1 MEYKTANELKPK
13 EYIMDPETEEVFQ
26 IITIKPGNKP
36 RLMYREIKSKKI
48 TELIVSSQKQFLLAE
63 IEELSY
69 QLNYY
74 SENNLYVM
82 DYNTYEEL
90 VFDGTTL
97 GENLERLKTGFD
109 SGKAIELFFERL
121 GNTIELKSFKTIEEK
136 IPEEDVITE
145 PKGRFDKPSKSGKDK
160 TNDIKKAKPKKI
172 LKTEKSTPKS
182 DTKPIPA
189 ISKDK
194 DLNFKEFKGLGEKTF
209 KLLTTEHGIKTLN
222 DLIEANVENLKKLP
236 KVSEKKI
243 LDWKKQAKILLDK

>member
-13 EYIMDPETEEVFQ
+13 EYIIDPETEEVFQ

-36 RLMYREIKSKKI
+36 RLMYREINSKKV

-69 QLNYY
+69 QLNYH

-82 DYNTYEEL
+82 DYNTNEEL

-97 GENLERLKTGFD
+97 GKDLERLKSGFD

-121 GNTIELKSFKTIEEK
+121 GNTVTLKSFKTIEEK
-136 IPEEDVITE
+136 IPEQDIITE
-145 PKGRFDKPSKSGKDK
+145 PKKRIDKPSKPEKEK
-160 TNDIKKAKPKKI
+160 PKDIKKGKPKKI
-172 LKTEKSTPKS
+172 LKTEKPIPKS
-182 DTKPIPA
+182 DTKPTSA

-194 DLNFKEFKGLGEKTF
+194 NLNFKEFKGLGEKTF
-209 KLLTTEHGIKTLN
+209 KLLTTEYGIKTLG
-222 DLIEANVENLKKLP
+222 DLIDADVDNLKKMP
-236 KVSEKKI
+236 KVNEKKI